1 MNTKLFVA
9 LVAVTSLAILGVSAC
24 ATEPEVASVV
34 EEPPVAAPGAL
45 SSSSGAPTG
54 PHTSAE
60 WQVWAYSTAAPSFI
74 GENATIL
81 DADSNVLREG
91 TNGWTCLAANP
102 RGMSD
107 PENGWNDAHEAMPL
121 CGDEEGFKWIGAYL
135 TGETPQRERDTY
147 VWMLH
152 GDKGEDNSTPF
163 VRNQA
168 DAEDPANWIESGPH
182 LMLMPKDPASLDNFT
197 SDFTTG
203 APYNRFRGTKYA
215 QLMIPT
221 EGYYDDKQ

>member
-1 MNTKLFVA
+1 MNAKLPVGV
-9 LVAVTSLAILGVSAC
+9 LAVTLLAGFGFSAC
-24 ATEPEVASVV
+24 ATESEVEPMA
-34 EEPPVAAPGAL
+34 EEPAVETTEAVAETGEPA
-45 SSSSGAPTG
+45 G

-60 WQVWAYSTAAPSFI
+60 WQLWAYSTAAPSFI
-74 GENATIL
+74 GDTATIL
-81 DADSNVLREG
+81 DGDNNVLREG

-107 PENGWNDAHEAMPL
+107 PENGWIDALEAMPL

-135 TGETPQRERDTY
+135 TGETPQLERDTY

-203 APYNRFRGTKYA
+203 APYNMFRGTKYA
-215 QLMIPT
+215 HLMIPT

>member
-1 MNTKLFVA
+1 MNAKLP
-9 LVAVTSLAILGVSAC
+9 VAVLAVTLLAGFGFSAC
-24 ATEPEVASVV
+24 ATESEVEPVA
-34 EEPPVAAPGAL
+34 EEPAVETTEAVAETVEPAGA
-45 SSSSGAPTG
+45 
-54 PHTSAE
+54 HTSAE
-60 WQVWAYSTAAPSFI
+60 WQLWAYSTAAPSFI
-74 GENATIL
+74 GETATIL
-81 DADSNVLREG
+81 DGDNNVLREG

-107 PENGWNDAHEAMPL
+107 PENGWNDPYEAMPL
-121 CGDEEGFKWIGAYL
+121 CGDEEVFKWIGAYR
-135 TGETPQRERDTY
+135 TGETPQLERDTY

-203 APYNRFRGTKYA
+203 SPYNMFRGTKYA
-215 QLMIPT
+215 HLMIPA
-221 EGYYDDKQ
+221 EGYFDDKQ

>member
-1 MNTKLFVA
+1 M
-9 LVAVTSLAILGVSAC
+9 
-24 ATEPEVASVV
+24 
-34 EEPPVAAPGAL
+34 
-45 SSSSGAPTG
+45 
-54 PHTSAE
+54 
-60 WQVWAYSTAAPSFI
+60 
-74 GENATIL
+74 

-135 TGETPQRERDTY
+135 SDETPQLERDTY

-152 GDKGEDNSTPF
+152 GDMGEDNSTPF

-168 DAEDPANWIESGPH
+168 DAEDPAHWIESGPH
-182 LMLMPKDPASLDNFT
+182 LMLMPKDPASLDNFPT
-197 SDFTTG
+197 DFTAG
-203 APYNRFRGTKYA
+203 SPYAMFRGSKYTH
-215 QLMIPT
+215 LMIPA
-221 EGYYDDKQ
+221 EGYFDYR